1 MEKSFKSI
9 AKDYGIYLG
18 ATLAAVTAIGYAVS
32 LDLFTQIW
40 LGLSLIAII
49 IVFGIISILK
59 SKKASG
65 GYISF
70 KNAFTSYFITILLGL
85 VISSLVSIIIFNF
98 IDPEAATT
106 LQEKIMDAQVQR
118 LENFNVPA
126 EVIAETVEKME
137 AQGNMYSISNI
148 AQSIIW
154 QLAGFSVVGLI
165 IALIMKKNKPETE

>member
-18 ATLAAVTAIGYAVS
+18 GVLAVITILVYTIN

-40 LGLSLIAII
+40 LGLTLLAII
-49 IVFGIISILK
+49 IVLGIMSISK
-59 SKKASG
+59 SKKSLG

-70 KNAFTSYFITILLGL
+70 KNAFTSYFITILIGL
-85 VISSLVSIIIFNF
+85 VISALVSIVIFNF

-106 LQEKIMDAQVQR
+106 LQEKIIEVQTQR
-118 LENFNVPA
+118 FENFNMPPEA
-126 EVIAETVEKME
+126 IAEAVEKME
-137 AQGNMYSISNI
+137 AQGDMYSIGNI
-148 AQSIIW
+148 AKSVIW

-165 IALIMKKNKPETE
+165 AAAIMKKSKPETE